1 MHDTPTIT
9 VTCDSCHQTVKMEL
23 EPDGLGEFFTI
34 AGVLEANGWSVDA
47 DENEELCENCTSLR
61 KASRR

>member
-1 MHDTPTIT
+1 
-9 VTCDSCHQTVKMEL
+9 MEL